1 MTATTRRA
9 RTKAPAPATDAPAPE
24 ATAATAIA
32 AALATAGPLNKEVP
46 FLPPAEATAAEP
58 APAPASDAPAAA
70 PAAPEPAAEA
80 GPAAAPASA
89 PAAAA
94 EPAAPQLPDLGPY
107 PQAFLGLPR
116 EAYDAMPGWNASLLK
131 IAYRRTCAH
140 AWAAYRDPLAPQ
152 REDTAAFRIGTLT
165 HAAILEP
172 ERYAAEYVV
181 LPPDAPRRPTDKQL
195 VDGKDSK
202 PGTKANNAWLDAQAR
217 QQWWDRFE
225 KEHPGAEVISAAD
238 AELVAQ
244 LSGKVLNHPGLR
256 PFFADPNQA
265 HGSRLNEL
273 TLTWLDPETGHRC
286 KARIDALRYLG
297 QSLRAFELKS
307 AQDGGPEPFGK
318 AVVNY
323 DYLLA
328 AAFYHDA
335 IDQCRAAIAEAL
347 GGNPRLFDDL
357 PIGFEYVV
365 GEKEY
370 PFLSAR
376 YEVDGDQL
384 AIGRRHYREALN
396 KVVTAENLDYWPGYD
411 QAAVPLLLPVWFER
425 MEIE

>member
-9 RTKAPAPATDAPAPE
+9 KAKAPATEAPTPE
-24 ATAATAIA
+24 ATTALDAATAIT
-32 AALATAGPLNKEVP
+32 AALA
-46 FLPPAEATAAEP
+46 PAEEDHGTFVVEIPAATAAEAPP
-58 APAPASDAPAAA
+58 AASEPETLTISGLRPPLDSLNGTHALAAA
-70 PAAPEPAAEA
+70 PAAPQPPA
-80 GPAAAPASA
+80 
-89 PAAAA
+89 
-94 EPAAPQLPDLGPY
+94 LGPH

-116 EAYDAMPGWNASLLK
+116 EAYDAMPGWNGSLLK

-152 REDTAAFRIGTLT
+152 REDTAAFRIGSLT

-172 ERYAAEYVV
+172 ERFATEYVV

-195 VDGKDSK
+195 VEGRDSK
-202 PGTKANNAWLDAQAR
+202 PGTKAKEAWLDAQAR
-217 QQWWDRFE
+217 QDWWNEFDA
-225 KEHPGAEVISAAD
+225 KHPGAEVITAAD

-244 LSGKVLNHPGLR
+244 LSGKVLNHPGLQ
-256 PFFADPNQA
+256 PFFAPGQP

-273 TLTWLDPETGHRC
+273 TLTWLDPVTGHRC

-307 AQDGGPEPFGK
+307 AQDGGPEPFGT
-318 AVVNY
+318 AVVRY

-335 IDQCRAAIAEAL
+335 IDHCRAAIAEAL
-347 GGNPRLFDDL
+347 GGDRRLFDDL

-365 GEKEY
+365 CEKEY
-370 PFLSAR
+370 PFLPAR
-376 YEVDGDQL
+376 YEVDDDQL
-384 AIGRRHYREALN
+384 SIGRRQYREALD
-396 KVVTAENLDYWPGYD
+396 KVTTADELGYWAGYD
-411 QAAVPLLLPVWFER
+411 QAAVPLVLPAWFER
-425 MEIE
+425 MAAE